1 MQENIPAHRERQMT
15 HANNFDGQN
24 LAQSEQI
31 YRRRR
36 ARGEVLEQFEN
47 MASVTHHH
55 LNAKA
60 DR

>member
-1 MQENIPAHRERQMT
+1 MT